1 MAEGGF
7 TPPKMPEAERD
18 GTNFVKAAF
27 KWQYNWIGLLGAGA
41 FALLS
46 GSALPIILAAGVELM
61 YLSLVPQ
68 SSRFRRLVR
77 SWQYLAEKKQHEQK
91 LEDLFRELPLEI
103 RSRYNQL
110 RTQCQEILQNYQR
123 LSSTSQIFIGQM
135 DERLQGLLHSYLR
148 LRHSVLQHEEYLS
161 NFNADAIQGEIKQL
175 KATLDSPQELPKVK
189 EINRKRI
196 EIMTK
201 RLEKFSTIQEN
212 RQVIHAQCGAVEDVL
227 GLIRDQS
234 VTLKDPQEV
243 SGQLD
248 NLINDV
254 EETEKTV
261 REVEAVFNLE
271 SPEPLGLPPLPS
283 SVISA
288 VNRFDSKVRE
298 K

>member
-7 TPPKMPEAERD
+7 TPQKMPEAERD

-27 KWQYNWIGLLGAGA
+27 NWQYNWIGLLGAGA

-77 SWQYLAEKKQHEQK
+77 SWQYAIEKQQHERK
-91 LEDLFRELPLEI
+91 LEDLFKELPLEI

-135 DERLQGLLHSYLR
+135 DERLQGLLQSYLR
-148 LRHSVLQHEEYLS
+148 LRHAVQQHEEYLS
-161 NFNADAIQGEIKQL
+161 NFNADVIQGEIKQL

-212 RQVIHAQCGAVEDVL
+212 RQVIHAQCSAVEDVL

-234 VTLKDPQEV
+234 VTLRDPQEV

-271 SPEPLGLPPLPS
+271 SPEQLGLPPLPS

-288 VNRFDSKVRE
+288 INRFDSKVRE